1 MGEADLRIRLTS
13 SNWVVCHVDEGDVY
27 DAANDMWMDITEKVL
42 MECFQ
47 PKIEDDDED

>member
-1 MGEADLRIRLTS
+1 MRIRLTP
-13 SNWVVCHVDEGDVY
+13 SNWVVCHVDDSDVY

-47 PKIEDDDED
+47 PEIEGDDED